1 MADCRM
7 RSCIHDRMRLIDVAG
22 HTSFKRHRLPVLCVT
37 SLICTTLLFP
47 KSTAQSV
54 GQNQRPSVT
63 IKLQPKPPA
72 TASNEPLPIPPE
84 WNMLTKVCGPK
95 NPAPCATAPL
105 TISAPPPSYSEEA
118 RRANYQGVCVL
129 GVIVDADGQ
138 PKDIRVLMSLGMGL
152 DEEAIKAVGKWKFKP
167 AMMDGKP
174 VKVAIQVEVAFH
186 LSAGGGQ
193 TVPAPSPR

>member
-1 MADCRM
+1 
-7 RSCIHDRMRLIDVAG
+7 
-22 HTSFKRHRLPVLCVT
+22 
-37 SLICTTLLFP
+37 
-47 KSTAQSV
+47 
-54 GQNQRPSVT
+54 
-63 IKLQPKPPA
+63 
-72 TASNEPLPIPPE
+72 
-84 WNMLTKVCGPK
+84 
-95 NPAPCATAPL
+95 
-105 TISAPPPSYSEEA
+105 
-118 RRANYQGVCVL
+118 
-129 GVIVDADGQ
+129 VIVDADGQ